1 MEEKK
6 NINILNKWV
15 SAPNYCIREVSADVS
30 LYLALYIFVCASS
43 LALYIFVCASSLANG
58 LHCHIGRK
66 MISPMTSLSLMKTE
80 EKKGLNNKQQ
90 PQKRK
95 ATAAEINLKQYRDH
109 TINISSLTFLLL
121 LLLLLF

>member
-30 LYLALYIFVCASS
+30 LY

-121 LLLLLF
+121 LLLVHA